1 MRISIKSLFI
11 AFAFLFVGAFLFAF
25 GGRAPQT
32 IVGHVKY
39 YGNVPFEFPGFET
52 VDGYI
57 YTIKIEENA
66 DFSLKDITAAQ
77 GYLLELTG
85 EIDKNQKN
93 GLNVLKD
100 GVFTVSEWKK
110 L

>member
-11 AFAFLFVGAFLFAF
+11 AFAFLFAGSSVFAF

-52 VDGYI
+52 VDGFI
-57 YTIKIEENA
+57 YNIQTEENA
-66 DFSLKDITAAQ
+66 AFSLKDITDAQ
-77 GYLLELTG
+77 GYMLELTG
-85 EIDKNQKN
+85 EIDKSQKKGVN
-93 GLNVLKD
+93 TLKD
-100 GVFTVSEWKK
+100 GVFVISEWKK

>member
-11 AFAFLFVGAFLFAF
+11 AFAFLFAGGSLFAF

>member
-11 AFAFLFVGAFLFAF
+11 AFAFLFAGGSLFAF

-52 VDGYI
+52 VDGFI
-57 YTIKIEENA
+57 YTIQIEENSA
-66 DFSLKDITAAQ
+66 FSLKDITDAQ
-77 GYLLELTG
+77 GYMLELTG
-85 EIDKNQKN
+85 EIDKSQKKGVN
-93 GLNVLKD
+93 TLKD
-100 GVFTVSEWKK
+100 GVFVVSEWKK
-110 L
+110 I

>member
-1 MRISIKSLFI
+1 MKKSLLKAI
-11 AFAFLFVGAFLFAF
+11 FALVFSLCNLFAF
-25 GGRAPQT
+25 SFGGRPPES

>member
-1 MRISIKSLFI
+1 MKKSLLKAI
-11 AFAFLFVGAFLFAF
+11 FALVFPLCSLFAF
-25 GGRAPQT
+25 SFGGRPPES
-32 IVGHVKY
+32 IVGYVKY

-85 EIDKNQKN
+85 EIDKKQKN